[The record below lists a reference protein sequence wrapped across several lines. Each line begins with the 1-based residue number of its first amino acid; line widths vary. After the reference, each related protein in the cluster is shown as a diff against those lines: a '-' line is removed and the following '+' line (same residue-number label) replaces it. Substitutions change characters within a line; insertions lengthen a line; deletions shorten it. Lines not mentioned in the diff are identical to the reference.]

1 MSLVF
6 ADTGFYVA
14 LVNPSD
20 QHHLA
25 AVREAQRLAGVVT
38 TDYILLELA
47 NFLRRPNQRTLF
59 LEIERDLRCDD
70 TSIIIP
76 ASRELMDRGIEL
88 FKNRPDKDWSLT
100 DCISFVAMKDHG
112 VTEALTGD
120 RHFEQ
125 AGFVALLAD
134 K

>member
-20 QHHLA
+20 QCHRV
-25 AVREAQRLAGVVT
+25 AVREAVRLANVVT

-47 NFLRRPNQRTLF
+47 NFLRRPHQRTFF

-70 TSIIIP
+70 TSIVVP
-76 ASRELMDRGIEL
+76 ASRDLMDRGIDL

-100 DCISFVAMKDHG
+100 DCISFVVMQEYG
-112 VTEALTGD
+112 VTEALIGD
-120 RHFEQ
+120 GHFEQ
-125 AGFVALLAD
+125 AGFVALLVD
-134 K
+134 R